1 MPNLLDPEAPG
12 ERDVLAK
19 MLGVQEVPK
28 VAVAAARI
36 ERTGRLPRGRPEASK
51 VVPA

>member
-1 MPNLLDPEAPG
+1 MPNLLGPEAPG

-19 MLGVQEVPK
+19 TLDVQEVLK
-28 VAVAAARI
+28 VAVAAARM
-36 ERTGRLPRGRPEASK
+36 ERTGRHPRDRPEASE